1 MSNVALRQINKVS
14 ACAAAAVA
22 GLLLAACGGGG
33 GGEFQVERQST
44 GEVAPN
50 VVQPGAPGQPARTL
64 SAEDLAKLPTETHT
78 EVDVRFMQG
87 MIHHHAQALRMT
99 ALVPRRSSSR
109 QIERLARRID
119 VTQEAEIDQMRRWLT
134 ARDQPA
140 PTLHRLH
147 GHAHGIGVARMPGM
161 LSDAQLRTLERA
173 RGAAFDRLFLR
184 FMIQHHRGALVMV
197 ERLYAQNGGLESE
210 ADAFA
215 RGVDA
220 DQLIEIARMED
231 LLARRSS

>member
-1 MSNVALRQINKVS
+1 MSNGALRQINRAS
-14 ACAAAAVA
+14 ACAATAIA
-22 GLLLAACGGGG
+22 GLTLAACSGGGN
-33 GGEFQVERQST
+33 EARVERQST

-50 VVQPGAPGQPARTL
+50 VVQPGAPGQPTRTL
-64 SAEDLAKLPTETHT
+64 SADDLAKLPTETHT

-109 QIERLARRID
+109 EIELLARRID
-119 VTQEAEIDQMRRWLT
+119 VTQEAEIDQMRRWLL
-134 ARDQPA
+134 ARDEPA

-147 GHAHGIGVARMPGM
+147 GHAHGMGVARMPGM
-161 LSDAQLRTLERA
+161 LSDAQLRKLEGA

-220 DQLIEIARMED
+220 DQLIEIARMQD